1 MACEVYI
8 GLHKTLCHDPTLE
21 FCIHKDKESSE
32 DVGSVDLEAS
42 KTANPEVVV
51 VPPPKNAVLSLPIPL
66 SSDEPMKKSLTKSP
80 LLLKRLSFPS

>member
-1 MACEVYI
+1 MPLSRGMACEVYI

-51 VPPPKNAVLSLPIPL
+51 VGVAFSAQFA
-66 SSDEPMKKSLTKSP
+66 
-80 LLLKRLSFPS
+80 R